1 MKALISSITALMLL
15 FNITPVY
22 AEENIQHFEDWALR
36 CIPNEETEASSK
48 EKCFI
53 FQRLFINNND
63 SKQLIMQINVLKLDE
78 GLPVAV
84 LNLPLGIY
92 LPDGVKMDFDI
103 GEPVTLQVERC
114 VKGGCRARIEM
125 DAQMRTAF
133 RRSYN
138 ARVAFKSDN
147 DNEVVLE
154 VSLKGFNQAIKT
166 LLGES

>member
-1 MKALISSITALMLL
+1 MKAFIRSISVVFLL
-15 FNITPVY
+15 LNISNSY

-36 CIPNEETEASSK
+36 CIPNEDSEATSK

-92 LPDGVKMDFDI
+92 LPDGVQMDFDI
-103 GEPVTLQVERC
+103 GDPVTLQVERC

-125 DAQMRTAF
+125 DTTMRTAF

-154 VSLKGFNQAIKT
+154 VSLKGFNQALKT